1 MTTTRTP
8 IALIG
13 GGAISKFHIKRIQD
27 SSNLALAGIADPSD
41 AARAYAAELGT
52 PWFADHRALLDAVK
66 PQGAIVATPNL
77 LHTPC
82 AVDCL
87 ERGVA
92 ALVEKPIAHTL
103 ESARELVA
111 AQQRTGV
118 PVLVGH
124 HRRHNPINQRAK
136 AIVASG
142 RLGKIVSV
150 TALAFM
156 FKPEPYFNL
165 AWRKSAGGGPILIN
179 LIHDIDMMRYLV
191 GDIASVQAFDSHEVR
206 QFEVEETAAAVMRF
220 ANGALGTVT
229 VSDTAAAPWNWD
241 YSSAEQDQYVRQDQ
255 PAHFIVGTHGSLTL
269 PDLRLWHYTGER
281 SWHAA
286 LSEEKTF
293 VHKQDP
299 YSLQLQHFKAVMDGS
314 AEPLCSALDGL
325 GTLAATL
332 AVHEAAVTCQTQ
344 QVPG

>member
-1 MTTTRTP
+1 MTKNKTA

-13 GGAISKFHIKRIQD
+13 GGAISKFHIKRILESD
-27 SSNLALAGIADPSD
+27 NLALAGIADPSD
-41 AARAYAAELGT
+41 AARDYAQSLGT
-52 PWFADHRALLDAVK
+52 PWFPDHRALLDAVK

-77 LHTPC
+77 LHTAC

-87 ERGVA
+87 TRGVA
-92 ALVEKPIAHTL
+92 ALVEKPVADTVT
-103 ESARELVA
+103 SARELVA

-136 AIVASG
+136 EIIASG
-142 RLGKIVSV
+142 RLGTVISV
-150 TALAFM
+150 TAMAFM
-156 FKPEPYFNL
+156 FKPEPYFNM

-191 GDIASVQAFDSHEVR
+191 GDIASIQAFDSHAVR

-220 ANGALGTVT
+220 KNGALGTVT

-241 YSSAEQDQYVRQDQ
+241 YSSAEQDQYVRQDH

-269 PDLRLWHYTGER
+269 PDLRVWTYAAER

-299 YSLQLQHFKAVMDGS
+299 YHLQLQHFRNVIEGS
-314 AEPLCSALDGL
+314 AQPLCSAQDGL
-325 GTLAATL
+325 GTLVATL
-332 AVHEAAVTCQTQ
+332 AVHEASASGRAVIC
-344 QVPG
+344 